1 MATVKHLRETG
12 DRFARIEGAVS
23 GTLSFIFTSL
33 QARLAAALHLGNVFC
48 ARNFMALLPGFAAW
62 RSLCCG
68 RPSNEHWFVW
78 MGSCHLHSAAY

>member
-33 QARLAAALHLGNVFC
+33 QARLPAALRLWTMFC
-48 ARNFMALLPGFAAW
+48 ACNCMALLPGFAAW
-62 RSLCCG
+62 RSLCFG
-68 RPSNEHWFVW
+68 RPSSEHWSVW